1 MKITFK
7 YENVEYT
14 HTLKNKI
21 VKIYSVP
28 KEYSED
34 GLFIADYSKTMRE
47 PMPESN
53 SLLTTLLYHSEYRNV
68 MNEEYMNE
76 VINNIGEVV
85 YAKD

>member
-1 MKITFK
+1 MKVTFI
-7 YENVEYT
+7 YEAIEYT
-14 HTLKNKI
+14 HVLKNNI
-21 VKIYSVP
+21 IKIYSVP

-53 SLLTTLLYHSEYRNV
+53 SLLTTLLYHAEIRNV
-68 MNEEYMNE
+68 MNQEYMNE
-76 VINNIGEVV
+76 IVNTIGEVT

>member
-1 MKITFK
+1 MRITFK
-7 YENVEYT
+7 YEDEEYN
-14 HTLKNKI
+14 HKLRNKI

-53 SLLTTLLYHSEYRNV
+53 SLLTSLIYHGEYRNV
-68 MNEEYMNE
+68 MNQEYMNE
-76 VINNIGEVV
+76 VINKIGEVT

>member
-1 MKITFK
+1 MRITFK
-7 YENVEYT
+7 YEDKEYN
-14 HTLKNKI
+14 HKLRNKI

-53 SLLTTLLYHSEYRNV
+53 SLLTTLIYHGEYRNV
-68 MNEEYMNE
+68 MNQEYMNE
-76 VINNIGEVV
+76 VINNIGEVT